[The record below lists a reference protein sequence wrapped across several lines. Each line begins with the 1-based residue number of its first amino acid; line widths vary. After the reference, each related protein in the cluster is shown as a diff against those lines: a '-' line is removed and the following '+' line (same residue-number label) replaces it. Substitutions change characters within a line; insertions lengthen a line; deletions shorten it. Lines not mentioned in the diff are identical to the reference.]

1 MGRGIEEFRRLIV
14 KLVEAVWEERSV
26 LGRVH

>member
-14 KLVEAVWEERSV
+14 KLVEAVWGEKGV